1 MRGRLVLMLLCGGA
15 VPVAAQV
22 VVPCRGQ
29 RIDSI
34 AVINAAPTVT
44 GLRRVP
50 LAGTLV
56 RNTHVVTRDEI
67 VRGFLLFDVGDRC
80 IELRRAESER
90 ILRAQPFLADAYII
104 VLPGNRG
111 GVIMEVRTIDDV
123 SLILS
128 GSVGGSAP
136 NVRSVKV
143 GSSNLAGIGMTTAV
157 GWKHDAVYDDHLQG
171 RIVDHQL
178 FGQPYVLD
186 LSASRHAF
194 GRENYGQL
202 SLPFRTDVQR
212 FAWRG
217 LIGEHRAHAAFAP
230 RDTGRIALAFDRSF
244 AEAGGILRIGPPGKL
259 ALAGVSFTNERTRPD
274 TNVVRI
280 TDFGFRPDT
289 AAALLGRFAETR
301 AARIN
306 VLAGLRWLRFQ
317 RVRGLDALR
326 GSQDVPIGFQLGT
339 LVGRGVKALD
349 ASSNDVFVAS
359 DLYLGIGNSRVIYRL
374 QAQAEARRSLD
385 GDVWD
390 GMIGSGR
397 FSRHLRV
404 SERRTRILS
413 VEWSGTER
421 VLVPHALAL
430 GSPEGGLRGY
440 SGTEEYGARRGI
452 ARLEEQI
459 FLGSPFDYGDAGISM
474 FLDAGQLWPGDLPYA
489 QRTPV
494 RTAVGLSFLVAV
506 PRRSTRTWRLEVAA
520 PIRPPAGEP
529 RVEVRLRHVDLTSF
543 FWREPAD
550 VHGARARAVPASV
563 YNWP

>member
-1 MRGRLVLMLLCGGA
+1 M
-15 VPVAAQV
+15 

-34 AVINAAPTVT
+34 HVITAAPTVT

-56 RNTHVVTRDEI
+56 RNIHVVTRDEI
-67 VRGFLLFDVGDRC
+67 VRGFLLFEVGDRC
-80 IELRRAESER
+80 TELRRAESER
-90 ILRAQPFLADAYII
+90 ILRAQPFLADADIL
-104 VLPGNRG
+104 VRPGNRG
-111 GVIMEVRTIDDV
+111 GVIIEVRTIDDV

-136 NVRSVKV
+136 NVRSVRV
-143 GSSNLAGIGMTTAV
+143 GSSNLAGVGITTSV

-186 LSASRHAF
+186 LSGSRHAF

-217 LIGEHRAHAAFAP
+217 LIGDHRAHATFAA
-230 RDTGRIALAFDRSF
+230 RDTGRIALAFERSF

-259 ALAGVSFTNERTRPD
+259 ALAGVSVTNERTRPD
-274 TNVVRI
+274 TNVIRI
-280 TDFGFRPDT
+280 TDLGFRPDT
-289 AAALLGRFAETR
+289 AAALLGRFAESR

-306 VLAGLRWLRFQ
+306 ALAGLRWLRFQ
-317 RVRGLDALR
+317 RVRGFDALR

-349 ASSNDVFVAS
+349 ANSNDIFVAG

-374 QAQAEARRSLD
+374 QAQAEARRSLE
-385 GDVWD
+385 GDSWD
-390 GMIGSGR
+390 GLIGSGR

-404 SERRTRILS
+404 SERRTRIAS

-440 SGTEEYGARRGI
+440 SSTEEYGARRGI

-459 FLGSPFDYGDAGISM
+459 FLGSPFDYGDAGISI
-474 FLDAGQLWPGDLPYA
+474 FVDAGQLWPGDLPYA

-494 RTAVGLSFLVAV
+494 RTAAGLSFLVAV
-506 PRRSTRTWRLEVAA
+506 PRRSTRTWRLEVAV
-520 PIRPPAGEP
+520 PINPPRGES
-529 RVEVRLRHVDLTSF
+529 RIEVRLRHADLTSF